1 MEAGAS
7 LFTDLF
13 WATLAF
19 IFLAGIIGTI
29 IGRRQKDRCLKLLDD
44 FHVTLAR
51 NSGEVFWGDLRVYP
65 QGLEVEFDTP
75 HATRLGTQKTGV
87 LIYEKELGDF
97 VGVLRTF
104 SELTQAEKIQREDQ
118 VVARFQPGAMRRFM
132 RGMRNWVGTVQDAFG
147 QALSLFLGQMQKSN
161 IVFKNQK
168 NNMQNMGN
176 QLIGFTGNAWEP
188 MLERLLGKPVVVE
201 LKTDAM
207 GDEPMS
213 LSGYLAEY
221 SSKYIAIFTT
231 HKDQGEA
238 VSLNL
243 TAELSHPAFELTQA
257 DGKWVLRSKALRPW
271 VIEKQEWAGNS
282 KEVGSILTKGSA
294 VVLPQ
299 TEQPSVVWGRE
310 LKEVDAVLSRAH
322 AVVRYAGARL

>member
-1 MEAGAS
+1 MEAGATFYWFGP
-7 LFTDLF
+7 LGP
-13 WATLAF
+13 
-19 IFLAGIIGTI
+19 FLAGIIGTV

-44 FHVTLAR
+44 FHVTLTR

-65 QGLEVEFDTP
+65 QGLEVQFDNP
-75 HATRLGTQKTGV
+75 HATRLGAQKSGV

-118 VVARFQPGAMRRFM
+118 VVARFRPGPMRRFL

-161 IVFKNQK
+161 VVFKNQK
-168 NNMQNMGN
+168 SNMQNMGN

-201 LKTDAM
+201 LKTEAM
-207 GDEPMS
+207 VGEPMS

-221 SSKYIAIFTT
+221 
-231 HKDQGEA
+231 
-238 VSLNL
+238 
-243 TAELSHPAFELTQA
+243 P
-257 DGKWVLRSKALRPW
+257 
-271 VIEKQEWAGNS
+271 
-282 KEVGSILTKGSA
+282 
-294 VVLPQ
+294 
-299 TEQPSVVWGRE
+299 
-310 LKEVDAVLSRAH
+310 
-322 AVVRYAGARL
+322 